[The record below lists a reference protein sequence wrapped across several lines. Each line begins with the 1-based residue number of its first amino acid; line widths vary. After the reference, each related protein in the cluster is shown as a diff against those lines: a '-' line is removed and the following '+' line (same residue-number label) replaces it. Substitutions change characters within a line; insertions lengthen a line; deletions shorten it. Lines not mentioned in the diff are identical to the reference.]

1 MSETTVQAADRV
13 AHETLARVEA
23 MSPLA
28 TRSLQGP
35 MRDVVL
41 AAMAMCFTEGTVWGA
56 QRMIEGFRDSHRVEV
71 LPAPKRRASA
81 EAAQR
86 APNEEPGR
94 TLEY

>member
-35 MRDVVL
+35 M
-41 AAMAMCFTEGTVWGA
+41 
-56 QRMIEGFRDSHRVEV
+56 RMIEGFRDSHRVEV